1 MIKEHCFEKEYIRN
15 LRKVYKKAN
24 PVFVEKTIYAFELL
38 SLLIKSGMDFVF
50 KGGTSLLLLLPEPK
64 RLSIDID
71 IVGEIDVSKLDLII
85 ESTKFTKIEPDIRKN
100 DKACIKHFKFY
111 YNSAFEKQ
119 QDSNVLL
126 DIVLKKYNYEN
137 TQFKLLK
144 TPFFETNADI
154 KIKLPFINSILGDKL
169 TAFAPNTIGIPFDE
183 QSAARKTGILKQLFD
198 ISNLFDYA
206 DNLHEIT
213 SSYKNI
219 HSFECEIRGT
229 DFDLEESLNDSIDT
243 SFLICQSGLKGS
255 ISNNQLAMLRSGC
268 RNLIN
273 YLLKE
278 TFSLD
283 LAKIPAAKTA
293 FISSAILHNLK
304 IELNK
309 IRFVSGKIIEIK
321 DFEITGKYK
330 ILNRLKKILPEAF
343 YYWFLISQIEKNK
356 SII

>member
-1 MIKEHCFEKEYIRN
+1 MINETCFEKDYIQNFRN
-15 LRKVYKKAN
+15 IYKKAN
-24 PVFVEKTIYAFELL
+24 SEYVEKTIFAFELL
-38 SLLIKSGMDFVF
+38 YLLVKSDMDFIF

-71 IVGEIDVSKLDLII
+71 IVGEIDVSKLDSII
-85 ESTKFTKIEPDIRKN
+85 EDTKFSKIEPDVRKN
-100 DKACIKHFKFY
+100 DKACIKHFKFFY
-111 YNSAFEKQ
+111 
-119 QDSNVLL
+119 DSVFKVKNPYVLL
-126 DIVLKKYNYEN
+126 DIITKKHNYKN
-137 TQFKLLK
+137 FQFKLLK
-144 TPFFETNADI
+144 TPFFETDADI
-154 KIKLPFINSILGDKL
+154 KVKLPFINSILGDKL

-183 QSAARKTGILKQLFD
+183 QSAARKTGIIKQLFD

-206 DNLHEIT
+206 DDLSEIA

-229 DFDLEESLNDSIDT
+229 NFPHKGTLNDSIAT

-268 RNLIN
+268 RNLAN

-278 TFSLD
+278 NFSLD
-283 LAKIPAAKTA
+283 SAKIPAAKTA

-309 IRFVSGKIIEIK
+309 ARFTSGKITEIK
-321 DFEITGKYK
+321 DFEITGKYE
-330 ILNRLKKILPEAF
+330 ILNRLKNSLPEAF
-343 YYWFLISQIEKNK
+343 YYWFLVSQIEKNI